1 MILFIVKVMIFKIF
15 AELGRHQEG
24 QITLTMDSSLVDVT
38 TGKFVEI
45 TLNLG
50 KFGEFYVYF
59 FFLFVEL

>member
-1 MILFIVKVMIFKIF
+1 MFLLIVKVMIFKIL
-15 AELGRHQEG
+15 AELGQHQEW

-50 KFGEFYVYF
+50 DFMLIFFY
-59 FFLFVEL
+59 L